1 MSWIAL
7 RMLTGDR
14 SKFLGLIFGVTFA
27 TLLMTQQVSIFM
39 GVLTRTGNP
48 ILEVH
53 DADIWVMDNR
63 VRYLDEAPGLQDIDL
78 LRVRGVP
85 GVDWAVR
92 TYRGIVRARLE
103 DGNTRNVRLS
113 GLDDESLV
121 GAPREMIVGRMEDLS
136 RPDAVIIDRAGYE
149 YMWGPPNPASD
160 GTNKGYQLGRTFELN
175 DRRAVLVGV
184 CQVAP
189 PFFSDPIIYARYSQ
203 AARYVPRERNLM
215 NYVLVKARDGVD
227 HRELSKAIEERTGR
241 TALPRRD
248 FFCKTVGYFL
258 GSTGIPI
265 NFGITIALGFIVG
278 AAVTGQTLYLFIVE
292 SLKQFGA
299 LKAMGIP
306 NRGILWMISLQAL
319 LVGSIGYGLGVGLTA
334 LFFIGT
340 GNITHMAGL
349 HMTWVALL
357 GTGAAVLVIVIATS
371 IISARRVLTLEPAV
385 VFRQ

>member
-1 MSWIAL
+1 MNWIAL

-14 SKFLGLIFGVTFA
+14 TKYLGLVFGVTFA

-39 GVLTRTGNP
+39 GILTRTGNQ
-48 ILEVH
+48 ILDVR

-63 VRYLDEAPGLQDIDL
+63 VRYHDEAPGLQDIDL
-78 LRVRGVP
+78 MRVRGVP
-85 GVDWAVR
+85 GVAWAVR

-113 GLDDESLV
+113 GLDDETLV
-121 GAPREMIVGRMEDLS
+121 GAPQEMIAGSLNDLD
-136 RPDAVIIDRAGYE
+136 RPDAVIIDKAGYE
-149 YMWGPPNPASD
+149 YMWGAPEGGAN
-160 GTNKGYQLGRTFELN
+160 GGYQLGRTFELN

-184 CQVAP
+184 CAVAP
-189 PFFSDPIIYARYSQ
+189 PFFSDPIIYARYSR

-215 NYVLVKARDGVD
+215 NYVLVKAEDGVD
-227 HRELSKAIEERTGR
+227 HDELCRRIEERTGR
-241 TALPRRD
+241 MALTGRQ
-248 FFCKTVGYFL
+248 FFWKTVGYFL
-258 GSTGIPI
+258 GSTGIPV

-299 LKAMGIP
+299 LKAMGVP
-306 NRGILWMISLQAL
+306 NAGILRMIVLQAL
-319 LVGSIGYGLGVGLTA
+319 LVGSIGYGLGAGLTA
-334 LFFIGT
+334 IFFITT
-340 GNITHMAGL
+340 GNITHLAGL

-357 GTGAAVLVIVIATS
+357 GTGAAVLVIVVATS

-385 VFRQ
+385 VFRG

>member
-1 MSWIAL
+1 MNWIAL

-14 SKFLGLIFGVTFA
+14 TKYLGLIFGVTFA

-39 GVLTRTGNP
+39 GILTRTGNQ
-48 ILEVH
+48 ILDVR

-78 LRVRGVP
+78 MRVRGVP
-85 GVDWAVR
+85 GVAWAVR

-113 GLDDESLV
+113 GLDDETLV
-121 GAPREMIVGRMEDLS
+121 GAPQEMIAGSLDDLN
-136 RPDAVIIDRAGYE
+136 RPDAVIIDKAGYE
-149 YMWGPPNPASD
+149 YMWGAPEGAAN
-160 GTNKGYQLGRTFELN
+160 GGYQLGRTFELN

-184 CQVAP
+184 CAVAP

-215 NYVLVKARDGVD
+215 NYVLVKAEDGVD
-227 HRELSKAIEERTGR
+227 HDELCRRIEERTGR
-241 TALPRRD
+241 MALTGRQ
-248 FFCKTVGYFL
+248 FFWKTVGYFL
-258 GSTGIPI
+258 GSTGIPV

-299 LKAMGIP
+299 LKAMGVP
-306 NRGILWMISLQAL
+306 NAGILRMIVLQAL
-319 LVGSIGYGLGVGLTA
+319 LVGSIGYGLGAGLTA
-334 LFFIGT
+334 IFFITT
-340 GNITHMAGL
+340 GNITHLAGL

-357 GTGAAVLVIVIATS
+357 GTGAAVLVIVVATS

-385 VFRQ
+385 VFRG

>member
-1 MSWIAL
+1 MNWIAL

-14 SKFLGLIFGVTFA
+14 TKYLGLVFGVTFA

-39 GVLTRTGNP
+39 GILTRTGNQ
-48 ILEVH
+48 ILDVR

-78 LRVRGVP
+78 MRVRGVP
-85 GVDWAVR
+85 GVAWAVR

-113 GLDDESLV
+113 GLDDETLV
-121 GAPREMIVGRMEDLS
+121 GAPQEMIAGSLNDLD
-136 RPDAVIIDRAGYE
+136 RPDAVIIDKAGYE
-149 YMWGPPNPASD
+149 YMWGAPEGGAN
-160 GTNKGYQLGRTFELN
+160 GGYQLGRTFELN

-184 CQVAP
+184 CAVAP

-215 NYVLVKARDGVD
+215 NYVLVKAEDGVD
-227 HRELSKAIEERTGR
+227 HDELCRRIEERTGR
-241 TALPRRD
+241 MALTGRQ
-248 FFCKTVGYFL
+248 FFWKTVGYFL
-258 GSTGIPI
+258 GSTGIPV

-299 LKAMGIP
+299 LKAMGVP
-306 NRGILWMISLQAL
+306 NAGILRMIVLQAL
-319 LVGSIGYGLGVGLTA
+319 LVGSIGYGLGAGLTA
-334 LFFIGT
+334 IFFITT
-340 GNITHMAGL
+340 GNITHLAGL

-357 GTGAAVLVIVIATS
+357 GTGAAVLLIVVATS

-385 VFRQ
+385 VFRG